1 MSDNAEQRD
10 EMELLKTIMSREGE
24 FQWEEADGVIS
35 GRLNATQTLEA
46 PITLVHCS
54 KKKDS
59 SRSLK
64 NTWKL
69 SAAALEYSVVT
80 HLPPICLYFSLP
92 TDYPSHKMPEY
103 SLSCNW
109 LNFTQLTTLCV
120 HLDRM
125 WTEGQGHVILYT
137 WYQFI
142 TSDVLATLGIN
153 RELRLDYEDPTHRHL
168 TWDMRAVQDVTR
180 PCLVVE
186 KILAHD
192 RREKERQF
200 ADTHFVCDVCFCS
213 VLGSKCGQHQPCGHT
228 HCHECLRSYLNMKI
242 GSGDVT
248 QLECPSNGCTTI
260 VNPLTVKSLV
270 SDALFNR
277 YEKLLLQRTL
287 DAMGDVV
294 YCPRPS
300 CRCTVL
306 KEEDSNMAMCPKC
319 EFAFCVLCKRA
330 WHGVSP
336 CRVLPGDLDGLKAT
350 YEALDEEGRRAMEAQ
365 YGKVNLGRAFEEH
378 DSRKWIEGNSR
389 GCPNCRANIEKTY
402 GCNKMTCTSCHTHF
416 CWLCGAVLSNQNPY
430 RHFQFGVTS
439 CSGKLFEGMTTEDL
453 NLAEVEGEGD

>member
-1 MSDNAEQRD
+1 M
-10 EMELLKTIMSREGE
+10 LLIPPLPIFLKQYKGLKPASATSFNSSSKGRVASIVRPAAFASSAAFAVAKKAHVSISSSMVSVVAPPLGRNRR
-24 FQWEEADGVIS
+24 QTARSVIS
-35 GRLNATQTLEA
+35 AAATTERASSLPPASAGTGGNNGRVMIIGERRIFLSFLLESEARERERAQSEKRELERA
-46 PITLVHCS
+46 PAITNDTPGRAGLFS
-54 KKKDS
+54 PS
-59 SRSLK
+59 LSPSLSRSL
-64 NTWKL
+64 
-69 SAAALEYSVVT
+69 
-80 HLPPICLYFSLP
+80 
-92 TDYPSHKMPEY
+92 
-103 SLSCNW
+103 SLS
-109 LNFTQLTTLCV
+109 LSRSLSLSLSLSLSQLTTLCV

-192 RREKERQF
+192 RREKEREF

-277 YEKLLLQRTL
+277 CVSHHFVNFFFVFVRNKAVHLLPCKG
-287 DAMGDVV
+287 AHV
-294 YCPRPS
+294 Y
-300 CRCTVL
+300 V
-306 KEEDSNMAMCPKC
+306 
-319 EFAFCVLCKRA
+319 
-330 WHGVSP
+330 
-336 CRVLPGDLDGLKAT
+336 
-350 YEALDEEGRRAMEAQ
+350 
-365 YGKVNLGRAFEEH
+365 
-378 DSRKWIEGNSR
+378 
-389 GCPNCRANIEKTY
+389 
-402 GCNKMTCTSCHTHF
+402 
-416 CWLCGAVLSNQNPY
+416 
-430 RHFQFGVTS
+430 
-439 CSGKLFEGMTTEDL
+439 
-453 NLAEVEGEGD
+453 